1 MQTFIKTLTI
11 GGRPL
16 VLRFEMKDRN
26 HFFVTCLNDKT
37 VEPIELRKEE
47 NWTITGGGAEEIR
60 KNEKK
65 LIAVLEENC

>member
-16 VLRFEMKDRN
+16 VLRFEKKDDN
-26 HFFVTCLNDKT
+26 HFIIKCLNDKT
-37 VEPIELRKEE
+37 IDPIELRKEE
-47 NWTITGGGAEEIR
+47 NWTITGGGTEEIL

-65 LIAVLEENC
+65 LIPLLQ